1 MIAPNGR
8 TSATAEASA
17 TSPRRAAQRQPS
29 ATPLRLDE
37 RPRRR
42 RDACERGVFERNI
55 AFRRREAHRLS

>member
-17 TSPRRAAQRQPS
+17 TSPSQRQPS